1 MIKRIDDTN
10 KSIIKQLQDG
20 RKPFSAIAEE
30 LGITENTVRARVNKL
45 VDEGVLTIS
54 GEIDPEQIPGLEVV
68 FMGIK
73 LSTMDLQE
81 KAEEFLKLRGVVS
94 VAVVTGRYDLIAQL
108 VLCEDEN
115 LSLLQFFSSE
125 LKKVDDVLSV
135 ETYVVYRSFNLRVPY
150 IL

>member
-10 KSIIKQLQDG
+10 KAIIKQLQDG

-45 VDEGVLTIS
+45 VDEGVLSIS
-54 GEIDPEQIPGLEVV
+54 GEIDPEKIPGLEVV

-81 KAEEFLKLRGVVS
+81 KAKEFLRLRGVVS

-108 VLCEDEN
+108 VLCEEES

-125 LKKVDDVLSV
+125 LKKVSDVLSV

>member
-108 VLCEDEN
+108 VVCEDEN